1 MERDYLRDISN
12 TIIAQMG
19 GAHRLM
25 AMVGAD
31 NFVYGET
38 DYEGFKQPM
47 TYFRF
52 KMNRKI
58 YVCKVIYN
66 QGSDTYVMQFIKA
79 TKNGMKVVKEY
90 TDVFCDD
97 LISLFEDTT
106 GLYLFL

>member
-52 KMNRKI
+52 KMNRKMN
-58 YVCKVIYN
+58 VCKVIYIRAWIVTLC
-66 QGSDTYVMQFIKA
+66 SSSKPP
-79 TKNGMKVVKEY
+79 K
-90 TDVFCDD
+90 
-97 LISLFEDTT
+97 T
-106 GLYLFL
+106 G

>member
-1 MERDYLRDISN
+1 MERDYLRQISD

-31 NFVYGET
+31 YFVYGET
-38 DYEGFKQPM
+38 EYEGFKQPM

-52 KMNRKI
+52 KMNRKMN
-58 YVCKVIYN
+58 VCKVIYN
-66 QGSDTYVMQFIKA
+66 QGLDTYVMQFIKA